1 MTVQGKAT
9 LALPWPG
16 ASEDHARQPLAVLSP
31 SAHSAPRCA
40 QHLAMFNMSPAQPL
54 AVLSPSAHSAPRCV
68 QHLASS
74 APRCAQMSSLQTLKR
89 KLSKQGRR
97 GRRLENWLCGSPWTQ
112 FQSLMKDACW
122 FPQNAYHPQAARVHW
137 MVITCALK
145 QTPAQFG
152 SAFLS

>member
-9 LALPWPG
+9 LALPWPS
-16 ASEDHARQPLAVLSP
+16 ASEDHARQPLAMLSP

-54 AVLSPSAHSAPRCV
+54 AVLRC
-68 QHLASS
+68 
-74 APRCAQMSSLQTLKR
+74 PSLQTLKR

-112 FQSLMKDACW
+112 LQSLMSDACW
-122 FPQNAYHPQAARVHW
+122 FPQNAYHPQAAGVHW
-137 MVITCALK
+137 MIITCASK